1 MVDHNPRTS
10 TGDGSRTAYPGN
22 GSAAA
27 ERIARNNQPGPRE
40 ATGREHLEGTTDY
53 AGYEGVEGR
62 PSQGVDY
69 GHSRYSQES
78 IPGQIRGL
86 THDITTLFSKEMAL
100 ARSEFREAVEGVKA
114 GIGSITI
121 GAGLASSGLL
131 ILLLSAVYGL
141 GTVIALWLSALI
153 VGAAALVVGLI
164 ALKAGQKKVQPSA
177 FRPDRTIESMHK
189 DREAAEERIK

>member
-1 MVDHNPRTS
+1 MVDQNPRTPS
-10 TGDGSRTAYPGN
+10 GDGSRTTYPGN

-27 ERIARNNQPGPRE
+27 ERISRNNRPGPRE

-53 AGYEGVEGR
+53 EGVESR

-69 GHSRYSQES
+69 GRSRYSQES

-86 THDITTLFSKEMAL
+86 THDLTTLFSKEMAL
-100 ARSEFREAVEGVKA
+100 ARSEIREAVAGVKA
-114 GIGSITI
+114 GMGSLTI

-153 VGAAALVVGLI
+153 VGAAALVIGLI
-164 ALKAGQKKVQPSA
+164 AMKAGQKKIQPSA

-189 DREAAEERIK
+189 DREVAEERIK

>member
-1 MVDHNPRTS
+1 MVDQHPRTS
-10 TGDGSRTAYPGN
+10 SGDGPRTPYTGN
-22 GSAAA
+22 GSAAQ
-27 ERIARNNQPGPRE
+27 ERILRNNQPGPRE
-40 ATGREHLEGTTDY
+40 ATGREHLEGTTNY
-53 AGYEGVEGR
+53 AGVESR
-62 PSQGVDY
+62 SSQGAEY

-86 THDITTLFSKEMAL
+86 THDVTTLFSQEMAL
-100 ARSEFREAVEGVKA
+100 ARSELREAVAGVKA

-153 VGAAALVVGLI
+153 VGAVALIIGIV
-164 ALKAGQKKVQPSA
+164 AMKAGQKKIEPSA
-177 FRPDRTIESMHK
+177 FRPNRTIESMHK
-189 DREAAEERIK
+189 DKEVAEERIK